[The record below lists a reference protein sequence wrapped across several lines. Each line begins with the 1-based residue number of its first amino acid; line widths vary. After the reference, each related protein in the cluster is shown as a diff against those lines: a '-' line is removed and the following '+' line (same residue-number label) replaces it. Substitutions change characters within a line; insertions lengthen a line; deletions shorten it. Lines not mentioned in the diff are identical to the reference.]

1 MSDNNNPLD
10 FLIGFAF
17 TFVSGMVV
25 GLLMR
30 QKPERRFPVVTLNES
45 DQTIVREE
53 DES

>member
-30 QKPERRFPVVTLNES
+30 QKPERRFPVVTFDAS
-45 DQTIVREE
+45 DEPVREE